1 MLLDNI
7 ENFGLMFIS
16 AIVMGIGF
24 RIGNEIYQAAKL
36 RQLNYQA
43 DKLIKA
49 EEGLKKLQEAPVE
62 VEVIP

>member
-36 RQLNYQA
+36 KQLNYQA

-49 EEGLKKLQEAPVE
+49 EEEGLKKLQKAPVD
-62 VEVIP
+62 VEVI